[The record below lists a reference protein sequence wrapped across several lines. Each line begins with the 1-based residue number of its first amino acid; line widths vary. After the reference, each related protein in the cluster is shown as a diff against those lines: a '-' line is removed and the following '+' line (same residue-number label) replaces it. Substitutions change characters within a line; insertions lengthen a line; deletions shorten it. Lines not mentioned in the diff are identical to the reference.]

1 MIEFICSRCGQKL
14 QMSETFAG
22 KKCRCPDCKTI
33 LTVPQPVLFEPETGT
48 QNKNS
53 PKAAQLKDI
62 TINQSLNSALDWKP
76 KPDIAQGRSSFDGVS
91 EQKHTENFS
100 DEKISVPPEQIPER
114 KRLAIVD
121 IFLYPTSIHGLTI
134 LGIIV
139 GIPLL
144 IGLLA
149 FFAGP
154 FGFFITIPGFFVM
167 LVLGAYTLWYFC
179 QCIRE
184 SADGE
189 SRAPDVLV
197 NAPSLGDMGWQCLH
211 VAASLAFFVV
221 PVVAYNIY
229 TEKTDIIFYLLLG
242 YAALFLPMGLLAV
255 AMHDEITA
263 LNPLL
268 LIRSI
273 IKTFFSYIKLV
284 VLFYFVGWL
293 LFFSIKLSSSLPS
306 LLSFLIE
313 AVLLYLLMVMAHLL
327 GRFYWINK
335 ERLEW
340 ET

>member
-1 MIEFICSRCGQKL
+1 MP
-14 QMSETFAG
+14 ETSAG

-33 LTVPQPVLFEPETGT
+33 LTVPSPLLFEFEIAR
-48 QNKNS
+48 QNKNP
-53 PKAAQLKDI
+53 PKAAQPKDI

-76 KPDIAQGRSSFDGVS
+76 KPDIAQDQPSFDGVS
-91 EQKHTENFS
+91 EQKYTENFT
-100 DEKISVPPEQIPER
+100 DEKISVPPEQNPER
-114 KRLAIVD
+114 KRPAIVD

-134 LGIIV
+134 IAVII
-139 GIPLL
+139 GIPFI

-149 FFAGP
+149 SLAGP
-154 FGFFITIPGFFVM
+154 FGFFITIPGFFIMAVIA
-167 LVLGAYTLWYFC
+167 VYTLWYFC
-179 QCIRE
+179 RCVRE

-189 SRAPDVLV
+189 HQAPDVLID
-197 NAPSLGDMGWQCLH
+197 APSLGDMGWQCLH

-255 AMHDEITA
+255 VMYNEIMA

-273 IKTFFSYIKLV
+273 AKTFFSYIKLV
-284 VLFYFVGWL
+284 ILFYLVGLL
-293 LFFSIKLSSSLPS
+293 LFSAIKLFLHLPS
-306 LLSFLIE
+306 LSSLVKR
-313 AVLLYLLMVMAHLL
+313 AALLYLLMIMAHLL

-340 ET
+340 EI

>member
-14 QMSETFAG
+14 QMPETFAG

-33 LTVPQPVLFEPETGT
+33 LTVPQPALSEPETGT
-48 QNKNS
+48 QNKNP
-53 PKAAQLKDI
+53 PKAAQPKDI

-76 KPDIAQGRSSFDGVS
+76 KPDIAQDRPSFDGVS
-91 EQKHTENFS
+91 EQKYAENFP
-100 DEKISVPPEQIPER
+100 DEKIYVPPEQNPEQ
-114 KRLAIVD
+114 KRPAIVD

-134 LGIIV
+134 IAVII

-144 IGLLA
+144 INVVA
-149 FFAGP
+149 FLAGP
-154 FGFFITIPGFFVM
+154 FGLFIAIPGFFVM
-167 LVLGAYTLWYFC
+167 AVIAVYTLWYFC

-184 SADGE
+184 SAEGE
-189 SRAPDVLV
+189 TRAPDVLID
-197 NAPSLGDMGWQCLH
+197 APSLFDMGWQSLRMAVC
-211 VAASLAFFVV
+211 LAFFTA
-221 PVVAYNIY
+221 PPIIYNRFIGKVD
-229 TEKTDIIFYLLLG
+229 TILYLLLA
-242 YAALFLPMGLLAV
+242 YTAMFFPIGLLAV
-255 AMHDEITA
+255 VMHDEITA

-273 IKTFFSYIKLV
+273 IKTFFSYLKLV

-306 LLSFLIE
+306 LPSFLIE
-313 AVLLYLLMVMAHLL
+313 AVLLYFLMIMAHLL